1 MASRKAGLSFILV
14 TLFLDILGIGL
25 VIPIL
30 PRLVESFVGNDPTRG
45 AFYVGALASAYALMQ
60 FIFSPIMGS
69 LSDRYGRRPVLLIS
83 MFGAGFD
90 YVLLAFAPSLAWF
103 FLGRM
108 VAGLCGASI
117 GTGAAYIADVSPPE
131 KRAQNFGL
139 IGMAFG
145 LGFIAGP
152 LLSAFLGTM
161 ELPLPH
167 FLAELTGYP
176 SLAGIRVPFVAA
188 ACLSFTNAM
197 YGLFVLPESLAPAN
211 RRSFSWARANP
222 VGTLTALSKYPVV
235 LGLGITVFLVG
246 VAQRSLE
253 STWVLFTEHRF
264 NWTIRDTGVS
274 LAVVGLTAAIV
285 QGGLVRR
292 LIPKLG
298 ERRALTTGI
307 VITTIAF
314 VLYGLAPVGWV
325 LYFIICFGSLGAM
338 AGPAAQGLM
347 SKAVPPNEQGM
358 LQGGIASVASITNVL
373 GPLLATNLFGYFISE
388 EAPVRIPGAAF
399 FAGAVLLV
407 FALFAARR
415 TFSKVAVTS
424 SSELGSSPRAAP

>member
-30 PRLVESFVGNDPTRG
+30 PRLVESFVGNDATRG

-69 LSDRYGRRPVLLIS
+69 LSDRYGRRPVLLVS
-83 MFGAGFD
+83 VFTSAFD
-90 YVLLAFAPSLAWF
+90 YLLLAFAPSLAWF
-103 FLGRM
+103 FLGRL
-108 VAGLCGASI
+108 VSGLGGASI

-152 LLSAFLGTM
+152 LLSAFLGTT

-167 FLAELTGYP
+167 FLAELTGHP
-176 SLAGIRVPFVAA
+176 TLSGVHVPFVAA
-188 ACLSFTNAM
+188 AALSFTNAL
-197 YGLFVLPESLAPAN
+197 YGLFVLPESLAPEN
-211 RRSFSWARANP
+211 RREFSWGRANP
-222 VGTLTALSKYPVV
+222 IGTLSALAKYPVV
-235 LGLGITVFLVG
+235 LGLGLTLFLVG

-264 NWTIRDTGVS
+264 DWTIRDTGIS

-292 LIPKLG
+292 IIPRLG

-307 VITTIAF
+307 IISAISF
-314 VLYGLAPVGWV
+314 VMYGLAPWGWL
-325 LYFIICFGSLGAM
+325 LYVIIAFGSLGAIS
-338 AGPAAQGLM
+338 APAVQGLM

-358 LQGGIASVASITNVL
+358 LQGGLASVTSITNVV
-373 GPLLATNLFGYFISE
+373 GPLIATNLFGYFISDH
-388 EAPVRIPGAAF
+388 APVKIPGAAF
-399 FAGAVLLV
+399 FAGSVLLV
-407 FALFAARR
+407 IGLFAARR
-415 TFSKVAVTS
+415 TFAKVPVTS
-424 SSELGSSPRAAP
+424 SSEVPAPPRA

>member
-30 PRLVESFVGNDPTRG
+30 PRLVESFVGQDASKA

-83 MFGAGFD
+83 MFGSGFD
-90 YVLLAFAPSLAWF
+90 YVLLAFAPSLPWF
-103 FLGRM
+103 FLGRV

-176 SLAGIRVPFVAA
+176 ALSGTHVPFVAA
-188 ACLSFTNAM
+188 ALLSFTNAM
-197 YGLFVLPESLAPAN
+197 YGLFVLPESLDPAN
-211 RRSFSWARANP
+211 RREFSWSRANP
-222 VGTLTALSKYPVV
+222 VGTLSALGKYPVV
-235 LGLGITVFLVG
+235 LGLGITLFLMG

-264 NWTIRDTGVS
+264 GWTIRDTGVS
-274 LAVVGLTAAIV
+274 LAVVGLMAAIV

-292 LIPKLG
+292 IIPRLG

-307 VITTIAF
+307 IITTITF
-314 VLYGLAPVGWV
+314 LLYGLAPFGWS
-325 LYFIICFGSLGAM
+325 LYFVIVLGSLGAIG
-338 AGPAAQGLM
+338 GPAAQGLM

-358 LQGGIASVASITNVL
+358 LQGGLASVTSITNVL
-373 GPLLATNLFGYFISE
+373 GPLLATNLFGYFISDK
-388 EAPVRIPGAAF
+388 APVKIPGAAF

-415 TFSKVAVTS
+415 TFRKVPPTS
-424 SSELGSSPRAAP
+424 SAVPSSPPAAP

>member
-30 PRLVESFVGNDPTRG
+30 PRLVESFVGNDATEG
-45 AFYVGALASAYALMQ
+45 AFYVGALASAYAAMQ

-83 MFGAGFD
+83 MFGSGFD
-90 YVLLAFAPSLAWF
+90 YVLLAFAPSLGWF
-103 FLGRM
+103 FLGRV

-131 KRAQNFGL
+131 KRAANFGL

-152 LLSAFLGTM
+152 LLSAFLGTT

-167 FLAELTGYP
+167 FLAELTGHP
-176 SLAGIRVPFVAA
+176 TLSGLHVPFVAA
-188 ACLSFTNAM
+188 AALSFTNAM
-197 YGLFVLPESLAPAN
+197 YGLFVLPESLDPAH
-211 RRSFSWARANP
+211 RRDFSWARANP
-222 VGTLTALSKYPVV
+222 VGTLSALSKYPVV
-235 LGLGITVFLVG
+235 LGLSITLFLMG

-264 NWTIRDTGVS
+264 HWSIRDTGIS
-274 LAVVGLTAAIV
+274 LAVVGLMAAIV
-285 QGGLVRR
+285 QGGLTRR

-307 VITTIAF
+307 LITTF
-314 VLYGLAPVGWV
+314 SFLLYGLAPWGWA
-325 LYFIICFGSLGAM
+325 LYVVIVIGSLGAI
-338 AGPAAQGLM
+338 AAPAAQGLM
-347 SKAVPPNEQGM
+347 SRSVPPNEQGM
-358 LQGGIASVASITNVL
+358 LQGGLASVTSITNGL
-373 GPLLATNLFGYFISE
+373 GPLIATNLFGYFISAQ
-388 EAPVRIPGAAF
+388 APVKVPGAAF

-407 FALFAARR
+407 FALFTARR
-415 TFSKVAVTS
+415 TFKKVPST
-424 SSELGSSPRAAP
+424 P